1 MSTVALALGGWA
13 VASVVLAL
21 WLGPKLKDRAPEHV
35 VAEPER
41 RLTLVQ
47 SS

>member
-21 WLGPKLKDRAPEHV
+21 WLGPKLKDRAAELPAV
-35 VAEPER
+35 EPER
-41 RLTLVQ
+41 HLTLVQ